1 MAARPSVYP
10 FYMYKQ
16 KIFLLKIAASAV
28 FLGRGWQYLLWD
40 APYRSFFW
48 DESIMGPVASWLG
61 YDWSAYL
68 NEVATDS
75 HIGNLVIASG
85 CIFLCCALAV
95 WILPRWKKIFS
106 PLIILGV
113 LQMLFLTFLYWKEHF
128 FIIAQ
133 LIEYSLQ
140 WSTPLF
146 LLYWIKKRNTPSKM
160 FFWLKVAIALTF
172 VGHGLY
178 ALGLFFPVPANF
190 TVMTVKILGVNQ
202 DQAFQFLF
210 WAGVLDMVVGLGIFL
225 PFKWARWVLLY
236 AVLWGLAT
244 TAARIWAH
252 FYLENLEFVFWRW
265 VPEALFRVPHFLMPY
280 FLWRACTRMHPPS
293 LRFGGQA
300 GYPG

>member
-146 LLYWIKKRNTPSKM
+146 FI
-160 FFWLKVAIALTF
+160 
-172 VGHGLY
+172 
-178 ALGLFFPVPANF
+178 
-190 TVMTVKILGVNQ
+190 
-202 DQAFQFLF
+202 
-210 WAGVLDMVVGLGIFL
+210 VLDKKKEYPFQNVFL
-225 PFKWARWVLLY
+225 AQSGYCLDFCGAWFVCAG
-236 AVLWGLAT
+236 AV
-244 TAARIWAH
+244 
-252 FYLENLEFVFWRW
+252 FS
-265 VPEALFRVPHFLMPY
+265 
-280 FLWRACTRMHPPS
+280 RA
-293 LRFGGQA
+293 G
-300 GYPG
+300 